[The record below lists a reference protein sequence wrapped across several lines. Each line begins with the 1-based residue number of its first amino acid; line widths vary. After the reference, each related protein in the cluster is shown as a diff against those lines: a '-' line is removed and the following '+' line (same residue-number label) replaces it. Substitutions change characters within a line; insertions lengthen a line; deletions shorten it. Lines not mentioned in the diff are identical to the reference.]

1 MHASDKIKFK
11 YWQDED
17 FWVGFLLEYPDYLT
31 QGKTLEEL
39 RDHLADLYKELTSGE
54 ILGVRRV
61 GELDVR

>member
-1 MHASDKIKFK
+1 MHESEKIKFK

-39 RDHLADLYKELTSGE
+39 REHLADLYKELSGGE
-54 ILGVRRV
+54 IAGVRRV